1 MVLCVFDA
9 MLERINKPPYRIELL
24 WHKMK
29 YEWLQFKLY
38 TPEEL
43 EEAIDEIGEGFGDL
57 YKLQEISGLF
67 TERLIEISGEYF
79 IRGSIIQTLMR
90 LPGIVE
96 VNETDQLKATVSAV
110 LKASLIVPH
119 LH

>member
-1 MVLCVFDA
+1 
-9 MLERINKPPYRIELL
+9 
-24 WHKMK
+24 MK

-38 TPEEL
+38 MPEEL

-79 IRGSIIQTLMR
+79 IRGSII
-90 LPGIVE
+90 
-96 VNETDQLKATVSAV
+96 
-110 LKASLIVPH
+110 
-119 LH
+119 

>member
-43 EEAIDEIGEGFGDL
+43 EEVIDEIGEGFGDL

-67 TERLIEISGEYF
+67 TERLIEISDEYF
-79 IRGSIIQTLMR
+79 IRGSII
-90 LPGIVE
+90 
-96 VNETDQLKATVSAV
+96 
-110 LKASLIVPH
+110 
-119 LH
+119 